1 MFLRSLILM
10 PALFAATLL
19 HSQVTITSADLPNG
33 AVNYEVAD
41 ALGIDLPDYTSG
53 GAGVTW
59 DFSSIESIND
69 DVISYVDIS
78 SAPFTY
84 QFLFNSPFTPNYQA
98 THAIEGEGIDLFVA
112 SIDEFFFFFKN
123 TETEYNIVGYG
134 GTVNGIPIPSQTNPI
149 DVVYALP
156 IEFGDEHES
165 TSAWSVEIPT
175 LGSYAQSQVR
185 TYTVDGWGT
194 VITPSGS
201 FEAIRV
207 RMETQTTD
215 NITVEAL
222 GQNFTF
228 DRVSIAYQWL
238 SPGEGIPVLEVTET
252 FGQATV
258 RYKTGTQVH
267 ISDPTSARQGVSIY
281 PTVTNDRFTVDGI
294 KRGDEVTLFD
304 GTGRQIRT
312 FQDGVDCSVSGLTAG
327 WYVVKVQTD
336 SGIHSSRIMVQP

>member
-1 MFLRSLILM
+1 MFLRSIILI
-10 PALFAATLL
+10 PALVSTTLL
-19 HSQVTITSADLPNG
+19 LSQITITSEDLPNG

-41 ALGIDLPDYTSG
+41 ALGLDLPDYTNG

-69 DVISYVDIS
+69 DVVSYVNIS

-98 THAIEGEGIDLFVA
+98 THAIEGEGVDLFVV

-165 TSAWSVEIPT
+165 NSAWSVEIPT
-175 LGSYAQSQVR
+175 LGSYAQTQNR

-194 VITPSGS
+194 VITPAGS

-207 RMETQTTD
+207 RMETQITD

-222 GQNFTF
+222 GQDFTF
-228 DRVSIAYQWL
+228 DRASIAYQWL
-238 SPGEGIPVLEVTET
+238 SPGEGIPVMEITEN

-258 RYKTGTQVH
+258 RYKTGTEVSIADH
-267 ISDPTSARQGVSIY
+267 TSARQGVTVY

-294 KRGDEVTLFD
+294 KRGDEVTLYD
-304 GTGRQIRT
+304 GMGRLVRT
-312 FQDGVDCSVSGLTAG
+312 FQDGVDCSVGDLTAG
-327 WYVVKVQTD
+327 WYVVKVQSD
-336 SGIHSSRIMVQP
+336 SGIHTSRIMVQP